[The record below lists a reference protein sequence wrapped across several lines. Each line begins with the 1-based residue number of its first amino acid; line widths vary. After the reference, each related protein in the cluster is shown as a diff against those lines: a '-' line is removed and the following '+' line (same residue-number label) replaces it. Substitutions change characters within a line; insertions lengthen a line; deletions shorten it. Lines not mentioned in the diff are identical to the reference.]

1 MRIAVIGTGGVGR
14 ALAERLAGLGHEV
27 VIGTRDVEATLA
39 RAEPDPFLGTPPFGQ
54 WQSAHPEVTLRSF
67 ADAGAFGEL
76 VINATS
82 GVNSLAAL
90 NQVGADN
97 LAGKV
102 LLDLALPLDLSQGMP
117 PTLTVANTDSLGEQI
132 QRTFPEARVVK
143 TLNSVSYAVMVD
155 PGRVPGE
162 HNLFIA
168 GDADDAKAAARDL
181 LAAFGWPDGSV
192 LDLGDITGA
201 RASEMY
207 SRLLFQLAGVLGTFD
222 VNIAV
227 RHADIPGN

>member
-1 MRIAVIGTGGVGR
+1 MKIAVIGTGGVGR
-14 ALAERLAGLGHEV
+14 ALAERLANLGHEV
-27 VIGTRDVEATLA
+27 VIGTREVQATLA
-39 RAEPDPFLGTPPFGQ
+39 RSEPDPFLGTPPFAQ
-54 WQSAHPEVTLRSF
+54 WQAAHPDVALVSF
-67 ADAGAFGEL
+67 ADAGEFGDL
-76 VINATS
+76 IFNATS

-90 NQVGADN
+90 EQVGADN

-102 LLDLALPLDLSQGMP
+102 LIDLALPLDLSQGMP

-132 QRTFPEARVVK
+132 QRAFPDARVVK
-143 TLNSVSYAVMVD
+143 TLNSVSYAVMVA

-168 GDADDAKAAARDL
+168 GDDPAAKDTAREL
-181 LAAFGWPDGSV
+181 LSAFGWPARSV

-222 VNIAV
+222 VNISV
-227 RHADIPGN
+227 HHAASDN